1 MSCTF
6 FLVAIYT
13 NFEVVHLMIEI
24 AYGLLSLYMNVLG
37 LFSQTKECSIL
48 DPGPECTRDSSTHDH
63 GKQADYLVRSSRM
76 TRSP

>member
-13 NFEVVHLMIEI
+13 HFEVVHLLIEI
-24 AYGLLSLYMNVLG
+24 AYRLFSLYMTVLE

-48 DPGPECTRDSSTHDH
+48 DPGPECTRESSTHDQ